1 MYCMMLG
8 MRKPYKGATECFD
21 IEHLAS
27 KEPFG
32 QFSDWFETACN
43 TDGIMEANAM
53 ALSTATK

>member
-1 MYCMMLG
+1 MMLG